1 MVLFRP
7 PPHPWRYLV
16 GSTVIAA
23 VIAAVVA
30 AAFVW
35 GPWGRQA
42 YTFAQVEHAVEV
54 IGAPPGFTQEVIRGM
69 SDEYVD
75 VRATY
80 AGTESTA
87 DLVTWAVATLD
98 RFGLSPRSW
107 NPGQSGIQWS
117 SGGAQVSS
125 MCQGVDMWFS
135 INQSSDDSQALAI
148 SMWVT
153 SSSPAVPRCPSGLFA

>member
-69 SDEYVD
+69 SDEL
-75 VRATY
+75 T
-80 AGTESTA
+80 
-87 DLVTWAVATLD
+87 
-98 RFGLSPRSW
+98 
-107 NPGQSGIQWS
+107 
-117 SGGAQVSS
+117 
-125 MCQGVDMWFS
+125 
-135 INQSSDDSQALAI
+135 
-148 SMWVT
+148 
-153 SSSPAVPRCPSGLFA
+153 SGLVEIAAEDPAKLGTRTA